1 MSGAGVDRPGAGLH
15 AWHMYPPRIAPIPS
29 NEVIV
34 IHSDSSEPEYENQ
47 SYSHQEAA
55 VHSGVAMNYN
65 SGYPSH
71 ARGNTSAASQHASPQ
86 SAVNTH
92 TYNGNVLVMCKR
104 IQTAA
109 LVSPLIHYLFTSK
122 ESKPPFRFFFV
133 LAAGGVQS
141 ASVSDNYGV
150 KELAKKEGKWEGKI
164 KPLKEKE
171 AAKEAANIFFLCL
184 YLVQIYQIG
193 RERRGTQQPSLSFFA
208 LCSALFIK
216 QEPGKETPPATIS
229 ETSTD
234 RTTLYLALYTVAA
247 ASNVAPGAAFS
258 ASTSIS
264 IASTM
269 VNSQQSLRVQS
280 NTGTAIKTA
289 TPPQEQE
296 QQPRYLTR
304 SVAQNA
310 ARRKHEQLVAEY
322 QRQQQ
327 EAAAAASQTNN
338 NTSDASSNA
347 TAPFTFTH
355 PQQQLPHISDAISA
369 SQSNPYYMMSAAASE
384 HHQGEHRR
392 QQQQPTTWT
401 STALYQAA
409 RAVAAA
415 AAAPTKQSHIV
426 AASTVNPA
434 LTVQSISEAAA
445 APPAKR
451 RRNAAGATTTKTTA
465 TTQQRGT
472 RGGRATQRKQQH
484 PSLLCVA

>member
-92 TYNGNVLVMCKR
+92 TYNGN
-104 IQTAA
+104 
-109 LVSPLIHYLFTSK
+109 
-122 ESKPPFRFFFV
+122 
-133 LAAGGVQS
+133 
-141 ASVSDNYGV
+141 D
-150 KELAKKEGKWEGKI
+150 
-164 KPLKEKE
+164 
-171 AAKEAANIFFLCL
+171 
-184 YLVQIYQIG
+184 
-193 RERRGTQQPSLSFFA
+193 
-208 LCSALFIK
+208 
-216 QEPGKETPPATIS
+216 
-229 ETSTD
+229 
-234 RTTLYLALYTVAA
+234 TVAA